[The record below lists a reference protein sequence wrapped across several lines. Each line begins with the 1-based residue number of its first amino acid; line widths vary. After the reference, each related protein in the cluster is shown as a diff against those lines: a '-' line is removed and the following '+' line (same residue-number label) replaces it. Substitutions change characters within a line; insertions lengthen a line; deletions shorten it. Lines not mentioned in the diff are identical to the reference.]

1 VAVAHAGAIHPL
13 VQLLRD
19 EAPSVREEAAAA
31 LGNLV
36 FFNDETNSGN
46 QAAIAKAG
54 AVPFLAEL
62 LKDPKAQVTAAGAL
76 RNLAAQNVAN
86 QDSICRE
93 ALESLVHL
101 VAEGNPK
108 AQMEAAGAIHNLVWP
123 LAPTFDHWGGTIT
136 KECLLPTSRIQS
148 DGPSRIKQR
157 CLFESHV
164 ASCGHACRRNLE

>member
-1 VAVAHAGAIHPL
+1 DNQVAVAHAGAIHPL

-108 AQMEAAGAIHNLVWP
+108 AQMEAAGAIHNLAAGNSKSQQLIVEV
-123 LAPTFDHWGGTIT
+123 AARKTFGQN
-136 KECLLPTSRIQS
+136 QS
-148 DGPSRIKQR
+148 S
-157 CLFESHV
+157 E
-164 ASCGHACRRNLE
+164 